1 MTSWSRSQ
9 NALMDMP
16 RLYSMRKISKSQDVF
31 VPEGK
36 EPDTIGLIR
45 SIANCLNCLTVEKG
59 KREQY

>member
-1 MTSWSRSQ
+1 
-9 NALMDMP
+9 MP
-16 RLYSMRKISKSQDVF
+16 KLYSMRKNSKSQDVF